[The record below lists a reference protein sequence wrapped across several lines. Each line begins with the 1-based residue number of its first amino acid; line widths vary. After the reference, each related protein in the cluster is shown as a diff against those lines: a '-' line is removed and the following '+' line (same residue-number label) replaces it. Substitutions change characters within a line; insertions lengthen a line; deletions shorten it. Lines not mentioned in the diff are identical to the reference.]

1 MLSGSVPAT
10 MEDLDL
16 AEGLF
21 GAGGGGGGGGGGR
34 AAATA
39 AAAASY
45 RISCQLPEEGS
56 GTDDSTSDDPSPQT
70 PNRRSKV
77 WEYFEKDLVEVGGVL
92 KAVCKYCR
100 LPMTSSKKTGTNSLR
115 NHIAEHCPKITE
127 ADRERFIATMKRQPT
142 EGSFVFDHQKSREL
156 MVKWCISA
164 EIPFNKFED
173 PYFAPWIES
182 MQPTFNPG
190 GRQTIRNASVGS
202 YEKEVQMLRNEMQNL
217 DSRICFTSDLWTSNQ
232 QLGYIC
238 ITTHYV
244 DSNFVLKKKIIGFRD
259 VKYPHTGLAIEE
271 AITKCFSEWGIKSK
285 MFTITLDNASNNMT
299 ACGLLRE
306 NGETELLFGGE
317 HILVRCCA
325 HILNIIVQDGVAIA
339 QKAIELIRDL
349 IRHINSS
356 PSRIQAFNELTVR
369 AGLPSKAGLLLD
381 IPNRWNSTHD
391 MILEAIKYKVVLKRY
406 ADAQLEPTPTE
417 TEWSNAEAIGKFL
430 GAFEEA
436 TKAFSADRSP
446 TSHLFLENLLCIHHA
461 LANREWQVNDVLNDL
476 ASAMIDKFKKY
487 WDGKYNLALV
497 IATVLD
503 PTKKMDFIDF
513 FYEKVCPSYEDYE
526 ASMELAKTWLTK
538 YFEEYERLSRRRN
551 RGNPRPRESATRSVV
566 GSPVLGKT
574 RVQEEF
580 AEFRCVRRGS
590 RVLRSELDAY
600 LEEEHVR
607 KDEKFEILTWW
618 KTNANK
624 YPVLST
630 MARDFLAIPLSTVS
644 SESAFSC
651 GGRILGDTR
660 SSMTPKTLEALVCG
674 KDWLYQYPNNE
685 VKKAHDHCCDDW
697 EDEDVE

>member
-1 MLSGSVPAT
+1 MLSRSVPAT
-10 MEDLDL
+10 MEDLL

-21 GAGGGGGGGGGGR
+21 GAGGGGGGGGRDGDGGGILQ
-34 AAATA
+34 
-39 AAAASY
+39 
-45 RISCQLPEEGS
+45 ISCQLPEEGS

-115 NHIAEHCPKITE
+115 NHIAEHYPKITE

-142 EGSFVFDHQKSREL
+142 EGSFVFDPQKSREL

-232 QLGYIC
+232 KLGYIC

-271 AITKCFSEWGIKSK
+271 AITKCLSEWGIKSK

-369 AGLPSKAGLLLD
+369 AGLPSKAGLFLD

-538 YFEEYERLSRRRN
+538 YFEEYEGLSRRRN

>member
-1 MLSGSVPAT
+1 
-10 MEDLDL
+10 MED
-16 AEGLF
+16 ATAALF
-21 GAGGGGGGGGGGR
+21 GGGGGGDTDVRRRRGTGARRRGGSRDVAGVPTMLDATDGDGGTGGSVPFLVGSEGLGTR
-34 AAATA
+34 LDELGWRR
-39 AAAASY
+39 SGVPQVGH
-45 RISCQLPEEGS
+45 SSHPSEEGS
-56 GTDDSTSDDPSPQT
+56 GTNDSTSDDPSPQT

-77 WEYFEKDLVEVGGVL
+77 WEHFDKDLVDIGGVL

-100 LPMTSSKKTGTNSLR
+100 LPMTSAKKTGTNSLR

-127 ADRERFIATMKRQPT
+127 ADRERFIGTMKRQPT
-142 EGSFVFDHQKSREL
+142 EGAFVFNPQKSREL

-164 EIPFNKFED
+164 EIPLNKFKD

-217 DSRICFTSDLWTSNQ
+217 DSRICFTSDLRTSNQ
-232 QLGYIC
+232 KLGYIC
-238 ITTHYV
+238 IIAHYV

-259 VKYPHTGLAIEE
+259 AKYPHTGLAIEE
-271 AITKCFSEWGIKSK
+271 AITKCLSEWGIKSK
-285 MFTITLDNASNNMT
+285 MFTITLDNASNNMA

-356 PSRIQAFNELTVR
+356 PSRIQAFNELAVR
-369 AGLPSKAGLLLD
+369 ADLPSKAGLLLD
-381 IPNRWNSTHD
+381 IPNRWNSTHG

-436 TKAFSADRSP
+436 TKAFSADRSL

-487 WDGKYNLALV
+487 
-497 IATVLD
+497 
-503 PTKKMDFIDF
+503 
-513 FYEKVCPSYEDYE
+513 
-526 ASMELAKTWLTK
+526 
-538 YFEEYERLSRRRN
+538 
-551 RGNPRPRESATRSVV
+551 
-566 GSPVLGKT
+566 
-574 RVQEEF
+574 
-580 AEFRCVRRGS
+580 
-590 RVLRSELDAY
+590 
-600 LEEEHVR
+600 
-607 KDEKFEILTWW
+607 
-618 KTNANK
+618 
-624 YPVLST
+624 
-630 MARDFLAIPLSTVS
+630 
-644 SESAFSC
+644 
-651 GGRILGDTR
+651 
-660 SSMTPKTLEALVCG
+660 
-674 KDWLYQYPNNE
+674 
-685 VKKAHDHCCDDW
+685 
-697 EDEDVE
+697 